1 MSASPP
7 APSPIDSNTILRLV
21 VDAAPGLLAYFEA
34 GTLRCRF
41 ANQGYASYYGL
52 TPASML
58 DKRPWEILGQDSWQ
72 AIAPYIERCMRGEPV
87 CYVRHAHTP
96 QGTLREMEVSLT
108 PHLEQGVLCGAV
120 VQVRDL
126 SLERAAEQRQRESE
140 ERMRQFSEAT
150 HEAIVLHRH
159 GLIIDA
165 NPALL
170 RMTGYSLDKLRGQSV
185 INHLSPQ
192 YWLLA
197 LKVMHSGH
205 DVSYEATV
213 LHKDGHAIA
222 VEIEARSMPMGQGA
236 QDCRLMVIRDITARQ
251 KYRAQVQF
259 LARHDALTG
268 LPNRLHLT
276 ERLQQL
282 LTSAHLHH
290 TAVTVLYLDLKHF
303 TTINDSLG
311 HEAGDQVLH
320 EVAQRLLSCVRH
332 TDLVARAGSD
342 EFIVV
347 LAGGPT
353 RQEAETITRQ
363 MTTLL
368 EMPCHV
374 AGQQLVIVPS
384 IGIAM
389 FPEDGNNVEAL
400 LRNAGAA
407 CNLAKDSG
415 HNHHQFYTP
424 ALEGRAS
431 RMLDQEQLLRQAIA
445 LGGFELHYQP
455 LVRTDNGALAG
466 FEALV
471 RWHHPQRGL
480 VGPEEFVPFA
490 EARGLITAID
500 RWVLRQACSQAQ
512 AWHALGLPRVPMAV
526 NMSAL
531 EFRFHD
537 LAAEVATVLAETGLP
552 AQLLHLELTE
562 STLMQSDA
570 QVQHTL
576 HTLQQLG
583 VELAIDDFGTGYS
596 SLAYLKRHPIH
607 QLKID
612 RSFISDIAESD
623 DDAAIVKAIVQMA
636 HSLRLHTVGEG
647 VETAAQFERLRT
659 LGCEMVQG
667 FYIAAPMPAEEARQ
681 WQTKYCHARQAQ

>member
-1 MSASPP
+1 MPASPS
-7 APSPIDSNTILRLV
+7 APSPIDSNAMLRLV
-21 VDAAPGLLAYFEA
+21 VDAAPGLMAYFEA
-34 GTLRCRF
+34 GTMRCRF
-41 ANQGYASYYGL
+41 ANQSYASYYGL
-52 TPASML
+52 TPASVL
-58 DKRPWEILGQDSWQ
+58 DKLPWEILGQENWQ
-72 AIAPYIERCMRGEPV
+72 AIAPHIERSLRGEYV
-87 CYVRHAHTP
+87 CYTRQALSP
-96 QGTLREMEVSLT
+96 QGTLREMEVRLT
-108 PHLEQGVLCGAV
+108 PHLEQGVLRGAV

-126 SLERAAEQRQRESE
+126 SQDRAVEQQQRESE
-140 ERMRQFSEAT
+140 ERMRRFSEAT
-150 HEAIVLHRH
+150 QEAIVLHRN
-159 GLIIDA
+159 GLILDTNA
-165 NPALL
+165 ALL
-170 RMTGYSLDKLRGQSV
+170 RMTGYTLDELRGQPV
-185 INHLSPQ
+185 INYLGPE
-192 YWLLA
+192 YWLPA
-197 LKVMHSGH
+197 LEAMNSGK
-205 DVSYEATV
+205 DVSYEVTV
-213 LHKDGHAIA
+213 RHKDGHLIP
-222 VEIEARSMPMGQGA
+222 VELNARSMPMDQGE
-236 QDCRLMVIRDITARQ
+236 QDYRLVVMRDITARQ
-251 KYRAQVQF
+251 KDRAQMRF
-259 LARHDALTG
+259 LAHHDALTG

-276 ERLQQL
+276 EQLQQL
-282 LTSAHLHH
+282 IANAHLQGTH
-290 TAVTVLYLDLKHF
+290 VSVLCLDLDRF

-311 HEAGDQVLH
+311 HQAGDQVLC
-320 EVAQRLLSCVRH
+320 EVAQRLRSCVRS

-347 LAGGPT
+347 LTGGAT
-353 RQEAETITRQ
+353 HAETEIITRQ

-374 AGQQLVIVPS
+374 AGQQLVIASS
-384 IGIAM
+384 IGIAI
-389 FPEDGNNVEAL
+389 FPADGDSAEAL

-407 CNLAKDSG
+407 RNLAKDSG
-415 HNHHQFYTP
+415 RSHYQFYTP

-431 RMLDQEQLLRQAIA
+431 LMLNQEQLLRQAIA

-471 RWHHPQRGL
+471 RWRHPQHGL
-480 VGPEEFVPFA
+480 LGPEEFVPFA
-490 EARGLITAID
+490 EARGMITAID

-512 AWHALGLPRVPMAV
+512 AWHALGLPRVPIAV

-531 EFRFHD
+531 EFRYHD
-537 LAAEVATVLAETGLP
+537 LAAEVAAVLAETGLP

-576 HTLQQLG
+576 RTLQQLG

-623 DDAAIVKAIVQMA
+623 DDASIVKAIVQMA

-647 VETAAQFERLRT
+647 VETAAQFERLRA

-681 WQTKYCHARQAQ
+681 WQTKFRHKGLAQ